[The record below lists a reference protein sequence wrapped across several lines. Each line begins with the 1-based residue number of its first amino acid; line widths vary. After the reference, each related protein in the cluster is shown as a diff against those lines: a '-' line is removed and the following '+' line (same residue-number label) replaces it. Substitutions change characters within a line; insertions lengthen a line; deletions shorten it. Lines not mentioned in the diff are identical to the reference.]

1 MQRSKIEKLTD
12 YLIGEAVAALLEQNA
27 SISGASLANRLKAM
41 AMTERDSERKQAL
54 ALALALAEI
63 RQEFPSARAVNDP
76 PRGYSEPLSS
86 GAKKH

>member
-1 MQRSKIEKLTD
+1 MYRSKIEKLTD

-41 AMTERDSERKQAL
+41 AMTESDSDRQQ

-63 RQEFPSARAVNDP
+63 RQEFPSARTVTEPP
-76 PRGYSEPLSS
+76 PRSYGEPASS
-86 GAKKH
+86 TAKKH

>member
-54 ALALALAEI
+54 AEI

>member
-1 MQRSKIEKLTD
+1 MHRSKIEKLTD

-54 ALALALAEI
+54 ALAEI
-63 RQEFPSARAVNDP
+63 RQEFPSARAVSEP
-76 PRGYSEPLSS
+76 PRGYNEPLSS
-86 GAKKH
+86 SAKKH

>member
-54 ALALALAEI
+54 ALAEI

>member
-54 ALALALAEI
+54 ALALAEI

-86 GAKKH
+86 SAKKH